1 MNQYTLTI
9 VGGTAGVELL
19 IKAASY
25 DVTTDEGRVDI
36 DFINEDGDTT
46 TQVSV
51 GAHQTYAIQLVE

>member
-1 MNQYTLTI
+1 MNEYILTI
-9 VGGTAGVELL
+9 VDVGVVELR

-51 GAHQTYAIQLVE
+51 GAHQTYAIQQVE